1 MRIRNRKWKMDWLI
15 LSTTLN
21 VIGSLNYNKLSANK
35 LASEL
40 VETNHNRENRN
51 FYDFNVIRTAHCFG
65 Q

>member
-1 MRIRNRKWKMDWLI
+1 MRIRNRKWKMNWLI

-51 FYDFNVIRTAHCFG
+51 FYDY
-65 Q
+65 